1 MSPVVILN
9 SSFWAQCDSI
19 YCFFCIVTLYLL
31 FQKKYWLAMFFWGAA
46 FSFKLQAVFIL
57 PMIMLMYIKN
67 KDFPLKKFVGSIVSI
82 VCLALPGILNGRNI
96 LDILKI
102 YFGQVSGDADSIFYK
117 LSRNL

>member
-1 MSPVVILN
+1 
-9 SSFWAQCDSI
+9 
-19 YCFFCIVTLYLL
+19 
-31 FQKKYWLAMFFWGAA
+31 MFFWGAA

-102 YFGQVSGDADSIFYK
+102 YFGACQEHIAKKCFYFLYK
-117 LSRNL
+117 GGIIY